1 MPPFL
6 AKYRAA
12 WLIFALVIA
21 WKVVLFAFSAQP
33 VPSNDAYFYDGAVVN
48 QLHHGGYF
56 NPSIARAM
64 PISGKRVF
72 SAYPPLYQA
81 VLWLWMSV
89 FGTSAISAMALH
101 LVLFAAYALTV
112 LAILSRL
119 RTPVWCIH
127 IAGFYLFLLTFH
139 DRPDS
144 LAHLLGML
152 EAYSWVRSPRNFDH
166 GSNSHL
172 VRRGWFL
179 LGFALLSL
187 CRSVPIRA

>member
-1 MPPFL
+1 MVMPSFL
-6 AKYRAA
+6 AKYRHA

-21 WKVVLFAFSAQP
+21 WKVILIAFSAQP

-48 QLHHGGYF
+48 QLHHEGYF
-56 NPSIARAM
+56 NPSLARAL

-101 LVLFAAYALTV
+101 LVLFAAYAFTV
-112 LAILSRL
+112 LAVLCRL
-119 RTPVWCIH
+119 QTPVWCVH

-152 EAYSWVRSPRNFDH
+152 AVYSWIRSRRNLD
-166 GSNSHL
+166 
-172 VRRGWFL
+172 RGASPLPGPWVCAM
-179 LGFALLSL
+179 GPFAIL
-187 CRSVPIRA
+187 